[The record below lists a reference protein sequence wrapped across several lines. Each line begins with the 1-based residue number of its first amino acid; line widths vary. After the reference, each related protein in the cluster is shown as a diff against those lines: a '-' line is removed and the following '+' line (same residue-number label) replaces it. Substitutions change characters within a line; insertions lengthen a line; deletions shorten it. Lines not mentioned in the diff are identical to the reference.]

1 MFTTLLSNLV
11 GLLLGGVFS
20 ICLIICL
27 SRFTQRSHLNEDDMV
42 AVRVRDRKFVKK

>member
-1 MFTTLLSNLV
+1 MFTTLLSNLI

-27 SRFTQRSHLNEDDMV
+27 SRFTQRHPLSEEDAV
-42 AVRVRDRKFVKK
+42 AVRVRDRKFVEK